1 MNNVY
6 EKAQTALAVLESK
19 AAGYRLQGATEERGL
34 ALEPEVQAV
43 YDKLFESKDPVN
55 ELCKEDFAVTE
66 DPSYKLM
73 GVLREIKGLEET
85 LSLPLAQTGSA
96 KYLIT
101 DGDLVSPAG
110 YYNDGVYVKNDVW
123 IETNRLPKHVG
134 GGLTV
139 YNLHEIAAKQ
149 AA

>member
-6 EKAQTALAVLESK
+6 EKAERKLAVLKSK
-19 AAGYRLQGATEERGL
+19 AAGYRLQGATEERGEEIKPL
-34 ALEPEVQAV
+34 VLAMYSKIIDGDESALE
-43 YDKLFESKDPVN
+43 DLVN
-55 ELCKEDFAVTE
+55 SDLPE
-66 DPSYKLM
+66 DPSYMLND
-73 GVLREIKGLEET
+73 VLREIAGLEET
-85 LSLPLAQTGSA
+85 LSTPLAKVGRT

-101 DGDLVSPAG
+101 DGDLISPAG

-123 IETNRLPKHVG
+123 IETNRLPRAVE
-134 GGLTV
+134 GLTV